1 LALVEA
7 AKAACWA
14 GFPGTWL
21 SDEVRSISLS
31 RRRQT
36 VLDGH
41 PDGPGDREVIDR
53 DLLQALAILAKAN
66 GRSVVEEINIAVSSY
81 VSEELPLKLGK
92 AGMAL
97 LLEDL
102 SEAEPARHGR
112 SPSQSQGSFRP
123 AVERSPRDLGT
134 QYRSAG

>member
-1 LALVEA
+1 
-7 AKAACWA
+7 
-14 GFPGTWL
+14 
-21 SDEVRSISLS
+21 
-31 RRRQT
+31 

-102 SEAEPARHGR
+102 SEAEPARHGFAPSR
-112 SPSQSQGSFRP
+112 S
-123 AVERSPRDLGT
+123 
-134 QYRSAG
+134 